1 MQVFGIVGWKNN
13 GKTTLTERLIS
24 QLTLRGY
31 KVSSVKHAHHNVDID
46 EPGRDSYRHR
56 AAGAKQTLLA
66 TDKRWALMHEY
77 REQPHL
83 ELAQLLHLFEPCD
96 LVIVEGYKG
105 AEHPKLEVVRNLNKR
120 GFLANQMPNIVAI
133 ATDKEDLA
141 INLPQ
146 LDINNIQQVADFV
159 LQHTGLLTNTF
170 EPSLSAMPT
179 MPPMPPVPAM
189 PAIPTK
195 ASNDCYSSDQLLL
208 PATVVWQRMQA
219 AVSTLVSSETLAI
232 GECINRRLA
241 ADVTT
246 AYDSPRF
253 NNVAVDGYAFNYDA
267 FIHCHQLS
275 LPLMAQEAN
284 AGGSAKL
291 HLTSGHCIRVL
302 TGARMPLGADTVVMQ
317 EDVTITQHKDPA
329 KDTAEGITN
338 VTLPNDCKAGT
349 NWRPK
354 GEDVKA
360 GDIIINK
367 GQQIRPQDIGL
378 AAAAGHAQLSVYKK
392 VKVALFSTG
401 NEVYELGEKL
411 PEDGIY
417 DVNRHL
423 LKALLTS
430 LHCDVTDLG
439 ILADDYDIVSS
450 ALSEASK
457 DHQLIITSG
466 GASTGSHDHVAA
478 VLKDIGVVHG
488 WRLAIKPGRPL
499 AFGNI
504 AKAFFLGLPG
514 NPVAAN
520 VCTLMFGQPL
530 IRAIGGGGWQR
541 PKSYFQKLGFDVNK
555 KAGRTE
561 WLRVYQAVQSDGEI
575 LLKRS
580 ASHGSGILTS
590 MTRADGLVEVDEA
603 TTSLPQGSL
612 VKFIP
617 FTSFGIGDA

>member
-1 MQVFGIVGWKNN
+1 MQVFGVVGWKNN
-13 GKTTLTERLIS
+13 GKTTLVERLIS
-24 QLTLRGY
+24 QLTLMGY
-31 KVSSVKHAHHNVDID
+31 KVSSVKHAHHDVDID

-56 AAGAKQTLLA
+56 AAGATETLLA

-77 REQPHL
+77 REQEVPKL
-83 ELAQLLHLFEPCD
+83 TQLLDLFEPCD

-120 GFLANQMPNIVAI
+120 GFLAEIMPNIVAV
-133 ATDKEDLA
+133 ATDKNDLD

-146 LDINNIQQVADFV
+146 LDINNIQQVAEFV
-159 LQHTGLLTNTF
+159 LQHTGFLGKAAKPA
-170 EPSLSAMPT
+170 EPT
-179 MPPMPPVPAM
+179 VPA
-189 PAIPTK
+189 K
-195 ASNDCYSSDQLLL
+195 ASNDCYSPDQQLM
-208 PATVVWQRMQA
+208 PAPVVWQRMQD
-219 AVSTLVSSETLAI
+219 AVSTQVSCETLAI

-241 ADVTT
+241 QDVTT
-246 AYDSPRF
+246 SYDSPRF
-253 NNVAVDGYAFNYDA
+253 NNVAVDGYAFNYDDLTSSNN
-267 FIHCHQLS
+267 LS
-275 LPLMAQEAN
+275 LPLMTAEAN

-291 HLTSGHCIRVL
+291 SLASGHCIRVL
-302 TGARMPLGADTVVMQ
+302 TGARMPLGANTVAMQ
-317 EDVTITQHKDPA
+317 EDVTIANPETNNA
-329 KDTAEGITN
+329 AVTN
-338 VTLPNDCKAGT
+338 VTFPSDCKAGG

-378 AAAAGHAQLSVYKK
+378 AAAAGHAQLKVYTK

-401 NEVYELGEKL
+401 NEVYELGEEL

-423 LKALLTS
+423 LKALLKS
-430 LHCDVTDLG
+430 LHCEVTDLG
-439 ILADDYDIVSS
+439 ILADDYNLVRD
-450 ALSEASK
+450 ALSAASK
-457 DHQLIITSG
+457 NHQLIITSG

-478 VLKDIGVVHG
+478 VLKDIGEVHG

-499 AFGNI
+499 AFGKVGN
-504 AKAFFLGLPG
+504 ALFLGLPG

-520 VCTLMFGQPL
+520 VCTLMFGHPL

-541 PKSYFQKLGFDVNK
+541 PKSYFQKLGFDVKK
-555 KAGRTE
+555 KAGRRE
-561 WLRVYQAVQSDGEI
+561 WLRVYQDVQSNGET

-590 MTRADGLVEVDEA
+590 MTRADGLVEIDED
-603 TTSLPQGSL
+603 TSSLPEGSL
-612 VKFIP
+612 VSFIP
-617 FTSFGIGDA
+617 FASFGIGDA

>member
-1 MQVFGIVGWKNN
+1 MKYNPSILRTTLDHENRPSTQAINAGNNSMHVFGVVGWKNN
-13 GKTTLTERLIS
+13 GKTTLVERLIS
-24 QLTLRGY
+24 QLTQMGY

-56 AAGAKQTLLA
+56 AAGATQTLLA
-66 TDKRWALMHEY
+66 TEKRWALMHEY
-77 REQPHL
+77 RNQEVPKL
-83 ELAQLLHLFEPCD
+83 TQLLHLFEPCD

-120 GFLANQMPNIVAI
+120 GFLADLMPNIVAV
-133 ATDKEDLA
+133 ATDKDDLD

-159 LQHTGLLTNTF
+159 LQHTGLVAKTTN
-170 EPSLSAMPT
+170 L
-179 MPPMPPVPAM
+179 
-189 PAIPTK
+189 K
-195 ASNDCYSSDQLLL
+195 QASNDCYSPDQQLL
-208 PATVVWQRMQA
+208 AASTVWQRMQD
-219 AVSTLVSSETLAI
+219 AVSTQVPSETLAL

-241 ADVTT
+241 EDVTT

-253 NNVAVDGYAFNYDA
+253 DNVAVDGYAFN
-267 FIHCHQLS
+267 HQELS
-275 LPLMAQEAN
+275 SSLALPLMTAEAN

-291 HLTSGHCIRVL
+291 SLEKNHCIRVL
-302 TGARMPLGADTVVMQ
+302 TGARMPVGANTVVMQ
-317 EDVTITQHKDPA
+317 EDVLIVDNLVTMPA
-329 KDTAEGITN
+329 DH
-338 VTLPNDCKAGT
+338 KAGG

-378 AAAAGHAQLSVYKK
+378 AAAAGHAQLKVYTK

-401 NEVYELGEKL
+401 NEVYELGEEL

-430 LHCDVTDLG
+430 LHCEVTDLG
-439 ILADDYDIVSS
+439 ILADDYDVVSN
-450 ALSEASK
+450 ALSAASQN
-457 DHQLIITSG
+457 HQLIITSG

-478 VLKDIGVVHG
+478 VLKDIGEVHG

-499 AFGNI
+499 AFGKVGNS
-504 AKAFFLGLPG
+504 FFLGLPG

-541 PKSYFQKLGFDVNK
+541 PKSYFQKLGFDVKK
-555 KAGRTE
+555 KAGRRE
-561 WLRVYQAVQSDGEI
+561 WLRVYQEVQSNGEI
-575 LLKRS
+575 RLKRS

-603 TTSLPQGSL
+603 TSSLPQGSL
-612 VKFIP
+612 VDFIP
-617 FTSFGIGDA
+617 FASFGIGDA

>member
-1 MQVFGIVGWKNN
+1 MKYNPSILRTTLDHENRPSTQAINAGNNSMHVFGVVGWKNN
-13 GKTTLTERLIS
+13 GKTTLVERLIS
-24 QLTLRGY
+24 QLTQMGY

-56 AAGAKQTLLA
+56 AAGATQTLLA
-66 TDKRWALMHEY
+66 TEKRWALMHEY
-77 REQPHL
+77 RNQEVPKL
-83 ELAQLLHLFEPCD
+83 TQLLHLFEPCD

-120 GFLANQMPNIVAI
+120 GFLADLMPNIVAV
-133 ATDKEDLA
+133 ATDKDDLD

-159 LQHTGLLTNTF
+159 LQHTGLVAKTTN
-170 EPSLSAMPT
+170 L
-179 MPPMPPVPAM
+179 
-189 PAIPTK
+189 K
-195 ASNDCYSSDQLLL
+195 QASNDCYSPDQQLL
-208 PATVVWQRMQA
+208 AASTVWQRMQD
-219 AVSTLVSSETLAI
+219 AVSTQVPSETLAL

-241 ADVTT
+241 EDVTT

-253 NNVAVDGYAFNYDA
+253 DNVAVDGYAFN
-267 FIHCHQLS
+267 HQELS
-275 LPLMAQEAN
+275 SSLALPLMTAEAN

-291 HLTSGHCIRVL
+291 SLEKNHCIRVL
-302 TGARMPLGADTVVMQ
+302 TGARMPAGANTVVMQ
-317 EDVTITQHKDPA
+317 EDVLIVDNNATMPA
-329 KDTAEGITN
+329 DY
-338 VTLPNDCKAGT
+338 KAGG

-378 AAAAGHAQLSVYKK
+378 AAAAGHAQLKVYTK

-401 NEVYELGEKL
+401 NEVYELGEEL

-430 LHCDVTDLG
+430 LHCEVTDLG
-439 ILADDYDIVSS
+439 ILADDYNIVRD
-450 ALSEASK
+450 AIGAASK
-457 DHQLIITSG
+457 NHQLIITSG

-478 VLKDIGVVHG
+478 VLKDIGEVHG

-499 AFGNI
+499 AFGKVGNS
-504 AKAFFLGLPG
+504 FFLGLPG

-541 PKSYFQKLGFDVNK
+541 PKSYFQKLGFDVKK
-555 KAGRTE
+555 KAGRRE
-561 WLRVYQAVQSDGEI
+561 WLRVYQEVQSNGEI
-575 LLKRS
+575 RLKRS

-603 TTSLPQGSL
+603 TSSLPQGSL
-612 VKFIP
+612 VDFIP
-617 FTSFGIGDA
+617 FASFGIGDA